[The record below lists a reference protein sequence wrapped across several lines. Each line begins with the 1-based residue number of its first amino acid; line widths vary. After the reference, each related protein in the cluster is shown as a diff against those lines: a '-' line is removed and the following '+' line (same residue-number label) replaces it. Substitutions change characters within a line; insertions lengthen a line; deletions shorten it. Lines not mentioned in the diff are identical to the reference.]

1 MIQTFEQFTE
11 KLKGGEADGKTLA
24 DIADMHNVSVKSL
37 EKEMEL
43 GLPEELEHTDDKK
56 VAEEIVEG
64 LSVELGLKKPY
75 KKREQKAA

>member
-11 KLKGGEADGKTLA
+11 KLKGGKADGKTLT

-43 GLPEELEHTDDKK
+43 GLPEELEHTTDKS
-56 VAEEIVEG
+56 VAEEIVKDHLTEDPEYY
-64 LSVELGLKKPY
+64 SKKV
-75 KKREQKAA
+75 K